1 MHFSGYVLVLVSCA
15 CLCLHGYVYLLE
27 FDSVMHSAKLLLV
40 EKKVQ
45 YGSVMYS
52 VEFIL
57 VGKSSVI
64 KTAC

>member
-1 MHFSGYVLVLVSCA
+1 MHFSAYVLVLVLVSCVSLSA
-15 CLCLHGYVYLLE
+15 WIHVLTEY
-27 FDSVMHSAKLLLV
+27 DSVMHSAKLLLA
-40 EKKVQ
+40 Q

-52 VEFIL
+52 TELIL